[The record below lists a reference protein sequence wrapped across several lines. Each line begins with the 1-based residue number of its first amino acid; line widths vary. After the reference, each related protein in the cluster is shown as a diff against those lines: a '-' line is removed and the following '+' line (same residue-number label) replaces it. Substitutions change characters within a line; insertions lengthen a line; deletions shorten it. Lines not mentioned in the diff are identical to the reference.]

1 MGMRITRT
9 GKVIHVGH
17 YLRSWIERSQYK
29 AVQAVQIVI
38 TVQDGPDKGREV
50 RVSLTPDAA
59 RAHIAAVWTA
69 IESAEERAAQ
79 GSQL

>member
-29 AVQAVQIVI
+29 CQRVVQIVVE
-38 TVQDGPDKGREV
+38 VQDGPDKGREV
-50 RVSLTPDAA
+50 RVSMTPDAA
-59 RAHIAAVWTA
+59 RAHIADVQAA
-69 IESAEERAAQ
+69 IESVEERNAR
-79 GSQL
+79 GSEL

>member
-1 MGMRITRT
+1 MAPRVIRT
-9 GKVIHVGH
+9 GKVTHVGR

-69 IESAEERAAQ
+69 IESAEEHSAR
-79 GSQL
+79 GSEL